1 MFIRIRSCNSR
12 CINVMFGIYRNIYG
26 EACNY
31 NITCVYEKL
40 LSFAAVFLSKS
51 SISQAI
57 HSASTSGST
66 GTCNTKVLRSIH
78 PWGSA
83 GLPACLARAQTSRPD
98 INGPW
103 SGGGGDGGA
112 MNTTQFIYN
121 LGYFCLQARLYDST
135 AKCFSSSGKCS

>member
-1 MFIRIRSCNSR
+1 MI
-12 CINVMFGIYRNIYG
+12 INVMFGIYRNIYG

-83 GLPACLARAQTSRPD
+83 GLPALLVHKHHNLTSMVDGPAAGANSDEVVNFLATKVWQD
-98 INGPW
+98 
-103 SGGGGDGGA
+103 
-112 MNTTQFIYN
+112 
-121 LGYFCLQARLYDST
+121 
-135 AKCFSSSGKCS
+135 